1 MIFSP
6 ERNRYS
12 ISRSNAFSCY
22 SDGPGFGAPD
32 PVEPGPLG
40 WPIEV
45 KENHPVGVALPWPRH
60 MIQYD

>member
-12 ISRSNAFSCY
+12 FSSY

-32 PVEPGPLG
+32 PVEPGPLR

-45 KENHPVGVALPWPRH
+45 KQNHPSRGSFA
-60 MIQYD
+60 MAASYDTV